1 MADGGFMD
9 FLGSLLKPFQEGA
22 QSTMDAATDD
32 WDKITSG
39 RTPQHLV
46 KDAKGLMAM
55 SGTGQLAQGMG
66 PGMPKLPAYMTG
78 QSRFDPK
85 KGWEFIK
92 EAEYPSV
99 DPLKSIL
106 QGNVL
111 GADFSELL
119 MKLLQNNR
127 VLTKGS
133 PLQW

>member
-9 FLGSLLKPFQEGA
+9 FIGSLLKPFREGA
-22 QSTMDAATDD
+22 QSTVDSATDD

-46 KDAKGLMAM
+46 KDVQGLMAM

-66 PGMPKLPAYMTG
+66 PGMAKLPAYMTG
-78 QSRFDPK
+78 TKTFDPK

-99 DPLKSIL
+99 DPFKSLL

-111 GADFSELL
+111 GSEFSDIL
-119 MKLLQNNR
+119 MKLIQNMR
-127 VLTKGS
+127 VGTKGS